1 MIICRD
7 TRSGAT
13 RNHFSN
19 LIGDMTVL
27 IQFSNVRSLLARP
40 SLIAGA
46 CLVLAA
52 CRGGSSLPSAVPNTS
67 DSAVSAAHSTSKH
80 AGIPVTVNLVVPVG
94 KAALLRNLGERN
106 PFFVAF
112 GTKGAKVVA
121 FAHGDR
127 TTPLGNVVANVAANS
142 SVCTQ
147 GAARVCALALTVQAT
162 GKDDFVITTYDQS
175 PSGGVI
181 PGGAHQL
188 AAGVEVA
195 KIESKGKTL
204 NAVVGGV
211 VASTS
216 LYLSQGAVSSIDAT
230 TFSAIVVARDADGN
244 AIVTDKYE
252 SATGTKVK
260 VTLSSSAS
268 GGTSFRFHPSTI
280 TTAAKG
286 LAVTVSY
293 KPSGVTGAQVQAGFS
308 TVLSATANNGATVG
322 TATFAALAPQITEFT
337 TPTAASGPAFMAVG
351 SDGAIWFTE
360 FIVGNIARI
369 PTNATSGTQITEF
382 PIPTAGS
389 HPFDLTGGPDGQVWF
404 AEESGNKIGHI
415 PVTATSGADISEVA
429 LPTAGS
435 NPIGITAGSD
445 NALYFTEQ
453 TGNRVG
459 RIPTNATSTSAITEI
474 TLPVALSSPSGM
486 GTGADG
492 NIWFTEQGIGT
503 NSVAHMPVGATL
515 PSQITAITMP
525 TAGSVP
531 HWVAPGAAGTMIVS
545 ESASRKMGSVPLA
558 ATSPAQI
565 TEFGPGTGEPYQA
578 VLGPDGAIWFAEF
591 LTNKVGRIATD
602 GTLLEFTIPTAGAF
616 VSGIM
621 TGPDGAIWFT
631 EENQGKVGKIQ

>member
-1 MIICRD
+1 M
-7 TRSGAT
+7 
-13 RNHFSN
+13 
-19 LIGDMTVL
+19 L
-27 IQFSNVRSLLARP
+27 IQFTGTRSLLARS
-40 SLIAGA
+40 SLVAGA

-52 CRGGSSLPSAVPNTS
+52 CRGGSSFPSAVPNTA
-67 DSAVSAAHSTSKH
+67 DSAVSAHSMSKH

-94 KAALLRNLGERN
+94 KAALLRNLGDRS

-127 TTPLGNVVANVAANS
+127 TTPLGTVVANVAAGS

-147 GAARVCALALTVQAT
+147 GAARVCALALSVHAT

-181 PGGAHQL
+181 PPGAHQL

-216 LYLSQGAVSSIDAT
+216 LYLSLGAVSSIDAT
-230 TFSAIVVARDADGN
+230 NFSAIVVARDADGN

-268 GGTSFRFHPSTI
+268 GGTSFRFHPSTL
-280 TTAAKG
+280 TTAARG

-293 KPSGVTGAQVQAGFS
+293 KPSGVTGAQVQGGFS

-322 TATFAALAPQITEFT
+322 TATFAALAPKITEFS
-337 TPTAASGPAFMAVG
+337 TPTAGSGPAFMTVG

-360 FIVGNIARI
+360 FFADQIARI

-382 PIPTAGS
+382 LIPTAGS
-389 HPFDLTGGPDGQVWF
+389 HPFDLATGPDGQVWF
-404 AEESGNKIGHI
+404 VEETGNKIGHI
-415 PVTATSGADISEVA
+415 PVTATTGSDISEVA

-435 NPIGITAGSD
+435 EPTGITAGSD
-445 NALYFTEQ
+445 SALYFTEQ

-474 TLPVALSSPSGM
+474 TLPVAGSVPSGM

-492 NIWFTEQGIGT
+492 TIWFTEQAGAV

-515 PSQITAITMP
+515 ASQITSVTMP

-531 HWVAPGAAGTMIVS
+531 IWVAPGSAGTMIVS
-545 ESASRKMGSVPLA
+545 ENGAHKMASVPLA
-558 ATSPAQI
+558 ATTSAQI
-565 TEFGPGTGEPYQA
+565 TEFSAGAADPYQT
-578 VLGPDGAIWFAEF
+578 VLGPDGAIWFAEYF
-591 LTNKVGRIATD
+591 GGKIGRIATD
-602 GTLLEFTIPTAGAF
+602 GTLLEFTPPTAGTNPP
-616 VSGIM
+616 GIM

-631 EENQGKVGKIQ
+631 ELNGAKVGKIQ

>member
-1 MIICRD
+1 M
-7 TRSGAT
+7 
-13 RNHFSN
+13 
-19 LIGDMTVL
+19 LIR
-27 IQFSNVRSLLARP
+27 IYQRSLPLART

-52 CRGGSSLPSAVPNTS
+52 CRGGSSLPSAVPITS
-67 DSAVSAAHSTSKH
+67 DSAVSATHSMSKH

-94 KAALLRNLGERN
+94 KAALLRRLGESN

-127 TTPLGNVVANVAANS
+127 TTPLGTVVANVAAGS

-147 GAARVCALALTVQAT
+147 SAARVCALALSVHAT

-181 PGGAHQL
+181 PPGAHQL

-216 LYLSQGAVSSIDAT
+216 LYLSLGAVSSIDAT

-260 VTLSSSAS
+260 VTLSSAAS
-268 GGTSFRFHPSTI
+268 GGTSFRFHPSSI

-293 KPSGVTGAQVQAGFS
+293 KPSGVTGAQVQGGFS

-322 TATFAALAPQITEFT
+322 TATFAALAPQITEFA
-337 TPTAASGPAFMAVG
+337 TPTAGSGPIRMTPG

-360 FIVGNIARI
+360 FSANQIARI

-382 PIPTAGS
+382 PTPTAGS
-389 HPFDLTGGPDGQVWF
+389 NPVGIVSGPDGQLWF
-404 AEESGNKIGHI
+404 VEGSGNKIGHI
-415 PVTATSGADISEVA
+415 PVTATTGSDISEVA

-435 NPIGITAGSD
+435 EPTGITAGSD
-445 NALYFTEQ
+445 SALYFTEQ
-453 TGNRVG
+453 NGNRVG

-474 TLPVALSSPSGM
+474 TLPVAGSAPSSM
-486 GTGADG
+486 ATAADG
-492 NIWFTEQGIGT
+492 AIWFTEQAPAV

-515 PSQITAITMP
+515 ASQITSITMP
-525 TAGSVP
+525 TAASFP
-531 HWVAPGAAGTMIVS
+531 IDVAQGAAGTMIVS
-545 ESASRKMGSVPLA
+545 EEVTRKIASVPLG
-558 ATSPAQI
+558 ATTPAQI
-565 TEFGPGTGEPYQA
+565 TEFSTGTGNPYQT

-591 LTNKVGRIATD
+591 GGDKVGRIATD
-602 GTLLEFTIPTAGAF
+602 GTLLEFTLPTLGAS
-616 VSGIM
+616 VTGIT
-621 TGPDGAIWFT
+621 TGPGGAIWFT
-631 EENQGKVGKIQ
+631 EENKGKVGKIQ